1 MKINELLEKLNKI
14 KNKKG
19 GEIDVQIRGIYSSVG
34 EIEDVYFYENRNVVV
49 IESDIQSG

>member
-34 EIEDVYFYENRNVVV
+34 EIEDVYFYENRNK
-49 IESDIQSG
+49 EELEEE

>member
-14 KNKKG
+14 KNEKG
-19 GEIDVQIRGIYSSVG
+19 EEINIQICGIYSSVG
-34 EIEDVYFYENRNVVV
+34 EIEDVYFYEDRNIVV

>member
-19 GEIDVQIRGIYSSVG
+19 G